1 QDRHA
6 GLAGTAQSPAP
17 ARPAGAVLVQAAD
30 RGRAVGPRAGAD
42 RRRAAVSR
50 FPVVRRNPRL
60 LCHRAA
66 VDPVA
71 AAAVG
76 EGAGMA
82 ALGQPAAGDLAVVV
96 AARERRFRRR
106 TAAAGDLRRTPG
118 LLHLGPA
125 VAAAAGAGR
134 PADRR
139 TAAALPRRWR
149 AAPAAG
155 RRDRTGRLPVAGVVR
170 AAGRRP
176 AGRTGG
182 HRPQR
187 RQASARPAV
196 LAVQRRRCAG
206 PARSVRRRRQHAGAR
221 AASDHR
227 GRNRRTD
234 GLHRAYQRDLPAAAQ
249 YAGLVPDG
257 AVHAGAGDLAGAGGR
272 DRAVDRD
279 LAEAATAMAQAC
291 TAANG
296 RCRVAVMFSG
306 DGGPSLQTPAAMK
319 PYLSIALV
327 AAFAIGEPPARAQ
340 PRQPPAS
347 QTVAV
352 PGWTGALQSWLEAVD
367 ARHRGDIGV
376 YVRHLDRD
384 ESVSHRADEPWYLA
398 SG

>member
-1 QDRHA
+1 
-6 GLAGTAQSPAP
+6 
-17 ARPAGAVLVQAAD
+17 
-30 RGRAVGPRAGAD
+30 
-42 RRRAAVSR
+42 
-50 FPVVRRNPRL
+50 
-60 LCHRAA
+60 
-66 VDPVA
+66 
-71 AAAVG
+71 
-76 EGAGMA
+76 
-82 ALGQPAAGDLAVVV
+82 
-96 AARERRFRRR
+96 
-106 TAAAGDLRRTPG
+106 
-118 LLHLGPA
+118 PA

-327 AAFAIGEPPARAQ
+327 AAFAIGAPPARAQ
-340 PRQPPAS
+340 PRPPPAS
-347 QTVAV
+347 QTLAV
-352 PGWTGALQSWLEAVD
+352 PGWTGALQSSLEAVD

-384 ESVSHRADEPWYLA
+384 ESFSHRADEPWYLA
-398 SG
+398 SGIKVPVAIAVLRAVAAGALSLDTRVTLLASDYVDGAGGTNAFGPGTRLRVSWLLEQMIVHSDNTASDVLIRSVGIDQVKAVAMELTGVRDLRITTLADVRRLAYGQL